1 MAGPDPSMS
10 PVIPPRTRALLER
23 ATQGHG
29 GPSAAALGVVNA
41 AGEQATVLLG
51 TLQRP
56 ERPADAPPLHADS
69 WWDLASLTKPLLT
82 AREVLRA
89 AERGLLDLD
98 DPLGTH
104 LPDLAWM
111 PGQTGGDGLR
121 ERTLR
126 HLLTHSAGLHAWA
139 KLFTWGDE
147 RTIRARFLHEP
158 WPVSEAG
165 PVVYS
170 DLGYVLLG
178 RVLER
183 LHGHPL
189 RDLPLDGGLTFT
201 PDPARAVATE
211 HCLWRE
217 RLLRGE
223 THDENAAAMGG
234 VAGHAGLFGTL
245 GGVLRQGE
253 LLLRGGWLSPAAQAE
268 TLRPQ
273 VEGRTLAFVTSS
285 PGWSGGSLASPAA
298 FGHTGFT
305 GTGLWVDPARG
316 LAWTLL
322 TNRVHPTRHTSFDIQ
337 CLRRAVGNTLLAAQ
351 GV

>member
-1 MAGPDPSMS
+1 MS
-10 PVIPPRTRALLER
+10 RVPGPVIPGVTRALLER
-23 ATQGHG
+23 ATQVPG
-29 GPSAAALGVVNA
+29 GPSAVALGVVSA
-41 AGEQATVLLG
+41 AGERATLLLG
-51 TLQRP
+51 TPQRT
-56 ERPADAPPLHADS
+56 PALPAEAPPLDAAF

-82 AREVLRA
+82 AREILRA
-89 AERGLLDLD
+89 AERGQLDLD
-98 DPLGTH
+98 DPLGAH

-111 PGQTGGDGLR
+111 PGQGNESGLR
-121 ERTLR
+121 GRTLR

-189 RDLPLDGGLTFT
+189 RDLPPEDGLTFT
-201 PDPARAVATE
+201 PDPAHSVATE

-245 GGVLRQGE
+245 GGVLRQAE

-268 TLRPQ
+268 ALRPQ
-273 VEGRTLAFVTSS
+273 VEDRTLAFVTAS

-322 TNRVHPTRHTSFDIQ
+322 TNRVHPTRHTGFDIQ
-337 CLRRAVGNTLLAAQ
+337 GLRRAVGNTLLAAQ
-351 GV
+351 DG